1 MSDII
6 DPDPRVRRGR
16 VTGATRSRAGESAV
30 ICFGAAVLNR
40 PESSSAMADRLLDVF
55 SRCLDIPAGDLDDD
69 ISPSN
74 TSAWDSL
81 AAMEL
86 VTAIEDDFDVRL
98 KTSEIMKMR
107 SIGLARSVLR
117 AKGVENI

>member
-1 MSDII
+1 MS
-6 DPDPRVRRGR
+6 
-16 VTGATRSRAGESAV
+16 
-30 ICFGAAVLNR
+30 
-40 PESSSAMADRLLDVF
+40 DRLLDVF
-55 SRCLDIPAGDLDDD
+55 SRCLDIPAANLDDE
-69 ISPSN
+69 ISPGN
-74 TSAWDSL
+74 TPAWDSL

-117 AKGVENI
+117 ANGVENI

>member
-1 MSDII
+1 MS
-6 DPDPRVRRGR
+6 
-16 VTGATRSRAGESAV
+16 
-30 ICFGAAVLNR
+30 
-40 PESSSAMADRLLDVF
+40 DRLLDVF
-55 SRCLDIPAGDLDDD
+55 SRCLDIPAANLGDE

-74 TSAWDSL
+74 TPAWDSL

>member
-1 MSDII
+1 
-6 DPDPRVRRGR
+6 
-16 VTGATRSRAGESAV
+16 
-30 ICFGAAVLNR
+30 
-40 PESSSAMADRLLDVF
+40 
-55 SRCLDIPAGDLDDD
+55 
-69 ISPSN
+69 
-74 TSAWDSL
+74 
-81 AAMEL
+81 